1 MIMYNFEIYKSQPI
15 VVFGAGSIGERHIR
29 NLWQLGFRNIAVFRQ
44 RNLPFRDI
52 ADAKVTVIKTWEE
65 VDKLKPIAAI
75 ITSPTSFHTTQT
87 IECVKRNIHVLV
99 EKPLSNTTEDFQE
112 LKNTIENRQ
121 VFVYVGYMMRFH
133 PLVIKAK
140 QIIDSKEYG
149 DVISLQSKWAEYL
162 PDWHPW
168 EDYRTSY
175 AAQKNLGGGVALTLS
190 HEIDLCNFLSN
201 SKVKTSYIQ
210 KNSKSKL
217 EIDVESGADILIKY
231 ENDSTSNIHLNFYEK
246 CKERFLRIVL
256 DDASLIFDYFNSTLT
271 IKTNFQDDIVFTEKD
286 FDRNDMFVE
295 QTKYFFSKLDS
306 FTSEESLLQVDN
318 SEQIIKICN
327 NGIQS

>member
-1 MIMYNFEIYKSQPI
+1 MFNFDKFLNQPI

-52 ADAKVTVIKTWEE
+52 ADAKVTIIKTWDE
-65 VDKLKPIAAI
+65 VEKIKPIAAI
-75 ITSPTSFHTTQT
+75 ITSPTSFHMAQA
-87 IECVKRNIHVLV
+87 IECINRNIHILV
-99 EKPLSNTTEDFQE
+99 EKPLSNTTENFE
-112 LKNTIENRQ
+112 ILKTAIRINP

-133 PLVIKAK
+133 PLILKAK
-140 QIIDSKEYG
+140 QIVESQLYG
-149 DVISLQSKWAEYL
+149 DLISIQSKWAEYL

-175 AAQKNLGGGVALTLS
+175 AAQKSLGGGVALTLS
-190 HEIDLCNFLSN
+190 HEIDLCNNLSN
-201 SKVKTSYIQ
+201 SEVRSSFIQ
-210 KNSKSKL
+210 KNYKSKL

-231 ENDSTSNIHLNFYEK
+231 ENDTTSNIHLNFYEK

-271 IKTNFQDDIVFTEKD
+271 IKTNFQEDIVFTEKN
-286 FDRNDMFVE
+286 FDRNDMFLE
-295 QTKYFFSKLDS
+295 QTKYFFSKLNH
-306 FTSEESLLQVDN
+306 FTLEESLQQVEN

-327 NGIQS
+327 NGI

>member
-1 MIMYNFEIYKSQPI
+1 MSNFDKFKTEPI

-29 NLWQLGFRNIAVFRQ
+29 NLWQLGFRNITIFRQ

-52 ADAKVTVIKTWEE
+52 ADAKVTVIKTWEQ

-75 ITSPTSFHTTQT
+75 ITSPTSFHTSQT

-112 LKNTIENRQ
+112 LKNIIENRSA
-121 VFVYVGYMMRFH
+121 FVYVGYMMRFH
-133 PLVIKAK
+133 PLIAKAK

-149 DVISLQSKWAEYL
+149 DVISMQSKWAEYL

-175 AAQKNLGGGVALTLS
+175 AAQKRLGGGVALTLS
-190 HEIDLCNFLSN
+190 HEIDVCNFLAN
-201 SKVKTSYIQ
+201 SKVRTSFIQ
-210 KNSKSKL
+210 KNYKSKL

-231 ENDSTSNIHLNFYEK
+231 ENESTSNIHLNFYEK

-271 IKTNFQDDIVFTEKD
+271 IKTNFQDDIVLTEND

-295 QTKYFFSKLDS
+295 QTKYFFSKLDC
-306 FTSEESLLQVDN
+306 FTFEESLQQIEN